1 MAGVQKGMD
10 LSDTGVYKEDGM
22 FFGMFDHFAETELP
36 PYFIIHMKKQMPG
49 DLPTQKYDFETGK
62 IVYSDRVEKA
72 YSITN
77 PENSKV
83 LN

>member
-10 LSDTGVYKEDGM
+10 LSDTGEYKEGGM
-22 FFGMFDHFAETELP
+22 LFGMFYHFAETERP

-62 IVYSDRVEKA
+62 IVYSGRVEKA